1 VHPIQVFPIAFH
13 SLASNKVRSF
23 LTALGVVFGV
33 GAVVAMLSISEGAR
47 KESTEQVELLGANT
61 IFVENAWGSWDG
73 GTTEGLVMRDAEA
86 LGTLEVVS
94 AWAALRRY
102 PESAVQAGGRGVGAE
117 VVATTPAFRAILNL
131 ELQSG
136 RFLDAVDHVTGAR
149 VCVLGASLKKALFA
163 FENASGEQVKI
174 ADSWYTVIGVS
185 EYKKAGRSR
194 IRGLKLPH
202 YNTQVFV
209 PLRTA
214 GDFEGKRDRGQRPDE
229 SVDEVVIEVA
239 GPRDVPAASVLAEK
253 RLQRLHSDNKDFK
266 LVVPQALLQ
275 QSQRTQRTFNIVMGA
290 IAGISL
296 LVGGIGIMNIML
308 ATVLERRHEIGVRR
322 AAGATSH
329 AVLLQFLIEA
339 VALSLVGCVV
349 GIGVGIGLSA
359 AVAGYAAWRTAINVL
374 HILVAVGVAG
384 AVGVA
389 SGYYPAKRAAR
400 TDPGEALRYE

>member
-1 VHPIQVFPIAFH
+1 
-13 SLASNKVRSF
+13 
-23 LTALGVVFGV
+23 
-33 GAVVAMLSISEGAR
+33 MLSISEGAK

-61 IFVENAWGSWDG
+61 IFVENASGNWDG
-73 GTTEGLVMRDAEA
+73 GTTEGLVMRDAGA
-86 LGTLEVVS
+86 LGALDIVS
-94 AWAALRRY
+94 GWAALRRY
-102 PESAVQAGGRGVGAE
+102 PESVVQAGGRRVSAE
-117 VVATTPAFRAILNL
+117 VVATTPAFKDILNL

-136 RFLDAVDHVTGAR
+136 RFLDAVDDAGGAK
-149 VCVLGASLKKALFA
+149 VCVLGSSLKKALFA
-163 FENASGEQVKI
+163 FEGARGQQVKI
-174 ADSWYTVIGVS
+174 GDSWYTVIGVS

-194 IRGLKLPH
+194 VRGLKLPH

-209 PLRTA
+209 PLRA
-214 GDFEGKRDRGQRPDE
+214 SRDFEGTRERGRRPDE
-229 SVDEVVIEVA
+229 SIDEIVIEVA
-239 GPRDVPAASVLAEK
+239 SSRDVPAASVLAEK
-253 RLQRLHSDNKDFK
+253 RLRRLHSDNKDFK
-266 LVVPQALLQ
+266 LIVPQALLQ

-349 GIGVGIGLSA
+349 GIGVGVGLSA

-384 AVGVA
+384 VVGVA
-389 SGYYPAKRAAR
+389 SGYYPARRAAR

>member
-1 VHPIQVFPIAFH
+1 MHPIQVFPIAFH

-61 IFVENAWGSWDG
+61 IFVENASGSWDG
-73 GTTEGLVMRDAEA
+73 GTTEGLVMRDAGA
-86 LGTLEVVS
+86 LGALEIVS
-94 AWAALRRY
+94 GWAALRRY
-102 PESAVQAGGRGVGAE
+102 PESVVQAGGRRVRAE
-117 VVATTPAFRAILNL
+117 VVATSPAFRAILNL

-136 RFLDAVDHVTGAR
+136 RFLDAADDAGGAR
-149 VCVLGASLKKALFA
+149 VCVLGSSLKKALFA
-163 FENASGEQVKI
+163 FDNACGEQVKI
-174 ADSWYTVIGVS
+174 GNSWFTVIGVS
-185 EYKKAGRSR
+185 EYKKVGRSR
-194 IRGLKLPH
+194 VSGLKLPH

-209 PLRTA
+209 PLRAA
-214 GDFEGKRDRGQRPDE
+214 GDFEGTRDRGPRPDE
-229 SVDEVVIEVA
+229 SIDEVVIAVA
-239 GPRDVPAASVLAEK
+239 GSGDVPAASVLAEK
-253 RLQRLHSDNKDFK
+253 RLERLHGDNKDFR
-266 LVVPQALLQ
+266 LIVPQALLQ

-339 VALSLVGCVV
+339 IALSLVGCVV

-384 AVGVA
+384 VVGVA
-389 SGYYPAKRAAR
+389 SGYYPARRAAR

>member
-13 SLASNKVRSF
+13 SLASNKVRSL

-61 IFVENAWGSWDG
+61 VFVENAWESWDG
-73 GTTEGLVMRDAEA
+73 GSSEGLVMRDAEVLGA
-86 LGTLEVVS
+86 LEIVS
-94 AWAALRRY
+94 SWAALRRY
-102 PESAVQAGGRGVGAE
+102 PGSPVQAGGRRVAAE
-117 VVATTPAFRAILNL
+117 VVATTPAFQAILDL
-131 ELQSG
+131 HLQSG
-136 RFLDAVDHVTGAR
+136 RFFDNVDNGTGAK

-163 FENASGEQVKI
+163 FENATGKQVKI
-174 ADSWYTVIGVS
+174 KDTWYTVIGVS
-185 EYKKAGRSR
+185 EYRKIGRSR
-194 IRGLKLPH
+194 VRGLRLPQ

-209 PLRTA
+209 PLQSA
-214 GDFEGKRDRGQRPDE
+214 GDFEGMRRRGPRPDE
-229 SVDEVVIEVA
+229 SVDEVVLEVA
-239 GPRDVPAASVLAEK
+239 SSRDVPAASLLAEK
-253 RLQRLHSDNKDFK
+253 RLKRLHNDNEDFK
-266 LVVPQALLQ
+266 LVVPQALLAQ
-275 QSQRTQRTFNIVMGA
+275 AQRTQRTFNIVMGA

-359 AVAGYAAWRTAINVL
+359 VVAGYAAWRTAINML
-374 HILVAVGVAG
+374 HIVVAVAVAG
-384 AVGVA
+384 AVGIA
-389 SGYYPAKRAAR
+389 SGYYPARRAAR

>member
-33 GAVVAMLSISEGAR
+33 GAVVAMLSISEGAK

-61 IFVENAWGSWDG
+61 VFVENAWGGWDK
-73 GTTEGLVMRDAEA
+73 GTTEGIVMRDADA
-86 LGTLEVVS
+86 LGTLEIVS

-102 PESAVQAGGRGVGAE
+102 PESVVQAGGRRVRAE
-117 VVATTPAFRAILNL
+117 VVATTPLLREILNL
-131 ELQSG
+131 DLESG
-136 RFLDAVDHVTGAR
+136 RFLDSVDQATGGR
-149 VCVLGASLKKALFA
+149 VCVLGSALKKALFA
-163 FENASGEQVKI
+163 FENACGEQVKI

-185 EYKKAGRSR
+185 EYRKVGTSR
-194 IRGLKLPH
+194 VRGLKLPH

-209 PLRTA
+209 PLKAA
-214 GDFEGKRDRGQRPDE
+214 GDFEGSSERGRRPEESIDE
-229 SVDEVVIEVA
+229 IVLEVGSSE
-239 GPRDVPAASVLAEK
+239 DVPAASVLAAK
-253 RLQRLHSDNKDFK
+253 RLERLHGGNEDFK
-266 LVVPQALLQ
+266 LVVPQALLE

-329 AVLLQFLIEA
+329 AVLLQFLVEA
-339 VALSLVGCVV
+339 IALSLVGCVV

-359 AVAGYAAWRTAINVL
+359 AVAEYAGWRTAVDVL
-374 HILVAVGVAG
+374 HILVAVGVAC
-384 AVGVA
+384 AVGVV
-389 SGYYPAKRAAR
+389 SGYYPARQAAR

>member
-1 VHPIQVFPIAFH
+1 LHPIQVFPIAFH

-61 IFVENAWGSWDG
+61 VFVENAWGPWDE
-73 GTTEGLVMRDAEA
+73 GTSEGLVMRDAEA
-86 LGTLEVVS
+86 LGTFEIVS
-94 AWAALRRY
+94 GWAPLRRY
-102 PESAVQAGGRGVGAE
+102 PESVVEAGGRRVRAE
-117 VVATTPAFRAILNL
+117 VVATIPLLGDILNL
-131 ELQSG
+131 DIEDG
-136 RFLDAVDHVTGAR
+136 RFLDHVDDLSHAR
-149 VCVLGASLKKALFA
+149 VCVLGSELKRALFA
-163 FENASGEQVKI
+163 FESACGRHVKI
-174 ADSWYTVIGVS
+174 ADSWYTVIGVC
-185 EYKKAGRSR
+185 EYRKVGRSR
-194 IRGLKLPH
+194 VRGLKLPH

-209 PLRTA
+209 PLSAA
-214 GDFEGKRDRGQRPDE
+214 GDFEGGRQRGPRPDD
-229 SVDEVVIEVA
+229 SIDEIVLRVA
-239 GPRDVPAASVLAEK
+239 GSGDVPAASELAAK
-253 RLQRLHSDNKDFK
+253 RLERLHSDKEDFK
-266 LVVPQALLQ
+266 LIVPQALLE

-329 AVLLQFLIEA
+329 AVLLQFLVEA
-339 VALSLVGCVV
+339 IALSLVGCVV

-359 AVAGYAAWRTAINVL
+359 AVAEYASWRTAINVF

-389 SGYYPAKRAAR
+389 SGYYPARQAAR